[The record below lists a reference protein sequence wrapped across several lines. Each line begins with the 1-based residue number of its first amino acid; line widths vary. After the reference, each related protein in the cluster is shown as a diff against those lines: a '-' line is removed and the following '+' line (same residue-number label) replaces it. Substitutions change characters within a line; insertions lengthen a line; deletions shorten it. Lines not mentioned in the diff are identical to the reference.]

1 MANITLTYKGLTGKR
16 GSVTIDNGQTLL
28 QLIPVILADE
38 DPTVGV
44 LTTGDYDIV
53 LQRDTS
59 ITDGA
64 NGSDT
69 LLAAGIVDS
78 DTIICIDEPGGTKEV
93 RQERKGRIASVKR
106 EREGKTEYTWNK
118 NRLPNPYEGN
128 AYNADD
134 DENTGTLQA
143 QRPWT

>member
-28 QLIPVILADE
+28 QLIPVLLADE

-53 LQRDTS
+53 LERDTS
-59 ITDGA
+59 ITDGN

-69 LLAAGIVDS
+69 LLAAGIVDG
-78 DTIICIDEPGGTKEV
+78 DHIICIDEPGGTKEV

-106 EREGKTEYTWNK
+106 HRDGKTAYTWNK
-118 NRLPNPYEGN
+118 DRLPNPYEGN
-128 AYNADD
+128 AVNVDD
-134 DENTGTLQA
+134 DENTGPLVA
-143 QRPWT
+143 QRPWS

>member
-1 MANITLTYKGLTGKR
+1 MANITLNYKGLTGKQ
-16 GSVTIDNGQTLL
+16 GTVTIDNGQTLL

-44 LTTGDYDIV
+44 LTANDYDIA
-53 LQRDTS
+53 LERDTS

-64 NGSDT
+64 NGGDT
-69 LLAAGIVDS
+69 LLAAGIIDG
-78 DTIICIDEPGGTKEV
+78 DTIICIDEPTGTKEV

-128 AYNADD
+128 DYNADD

>member
-1 MANITLTYKGLTGKR
+1 MANITLNYKGLTGKR

-28 QLIPVILADE
+28 QLIPVLIADE

-44 LTTGDYDIV
+44 LTNADLDIV
-53 LQRDTS
+53 LERDTS
-59 ITDGA
+59 ITDYN

-69 LLAAGIVDS
+69 LLAAGIVDG
-78 DTIICIDEPGGTKEV
+78 DLILCIDDPDGTKEV
-93 RQERKGRIASVKR
+93 RQERKGRIASVARHR
-106 EREGKTEYTWNK
+106 ELKTEYTWNK

-128 AYNADD
+128 AVNADD
-134 DENTGTLQA
+134 DENTGTLQL

>member
-1 MANITLTYKGLTGKR
+1 MANIDLTYKGLTGKR
-16 GSVTIDNGQTLL
+16 GTITIDNGQTVL
-28 QLIPVILADE
+28 QLLNAIVADE
-38 DPTVGV
+38 DDVVGV
-44 LTTGDYDIV
+44 LTNADYDIAV
-53 LQRDTS
+53 ERNTS
-59 ITDGA
+59 ITDA
-64 NGSDT
+64 NNGSET
-69 LLAAGIVDS
+69 LLVAGIVDG
-78 DTIICIDEPGGTKEV
+78 DNIICIDEPGGTKEV

-106 EREGKTEYTWNK
+106 HREGKTEYTWNK